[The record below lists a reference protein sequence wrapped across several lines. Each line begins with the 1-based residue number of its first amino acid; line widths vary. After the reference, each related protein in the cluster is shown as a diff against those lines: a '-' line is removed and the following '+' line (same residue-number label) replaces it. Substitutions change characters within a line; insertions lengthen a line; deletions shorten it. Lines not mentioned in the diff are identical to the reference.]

1 MKRMTG
7 NETNHDMRLRAHK
20 LDRKMR
26 NDHRHQFVTERA
38 GESFTDALTR
48 TREAMVDWTDF
59 KTLMAQM
66 ASAIPHCDDEAVFR
80 LEALMDETKQILKG
94 LENDYPIVAR
104 LATIN
109 DRTNREESAFH
120 REASRKR
127 TELMTEQELA
137 DSKAN
142 VERMEAIYCREY
154 PEGKDYTDI
163 H

>member
-1 MKRMTG
+1 MKPIVG
-7 NETNHDMRLRAHK
+7 NETKHNMRLRAHK

-26 NDHRHQFVTERA
+26 NDHRHQFVQERE

-66 ASAIPHCDDEAVFR
+66 ASAIPFCNEQQVFR

-120 REASRKR
+120 REAARKR
-127 TELMTEQELA
+127 TELMTEQ
-137 DSKAN
+137 DKT
-142 VERMEAIYCREY
+142 ERDAHVAEMEAIYRSEY
-154 PEGKDYTDI
+154 PHLNI
-163 H
+163 Q